1 MGGTLDY
8 STTAGS
14 NTTVGGVNIAEGMQA
29 GLMNNALRAAM
40 ADSKKWQLD
49 WSGIVTAGTSNAYT
63 ITSNQGIAAYADGL
77 RLCFRADRNN
87 TGAATLNVD
96 SRGAKALR
104 KVTGGAL
111 AAVAADD
118 IVAEAVYDVVYDLS
132 SDVFV
137 IVGTSGF
144 SSEDAL
150 DLIQTYG
157 LGETGNTDLLADID
171 LTTIASGAYRF
182 NTSSVGTFPTGVVA
196 SDDGIIVTWRRTS
209 ASAMMLLYH
218 ASSDR
223 IFHRSMTAS
232 AWGTWRE
239 SITVD
244 QGATEGDTIY
254 RGASA
259 WTRLAKG
266 TAGQHLRM
274 NSGATAPEWTSE
286 NTALASWTY
295 SSNVTSIP
303 LTGLSG
309 WDSVVVTGFL
319 TISANVQLRVS
330 ADNGSTWRST
340 NYVWR
345 VLDEGG
351 GTDPTDG
358 MDLCRIGSGSIQ
370 FDITLQRMSQASR
383 ATYASGN
390 ARHGNP
396 RMNTFAGIHN
406 VSEVINAI
414 QIVGATISAGY
425 VDVYGIRRA

>member
-1 MGGTLDY
+1 MASVLDY

-49 WSGIVTAGTSNAYT
+49 WSGVVTAGTSNAYT

-77 RLCFRADRNN
+77 RFTFRADRNN

-111 AAVAADD
+111 AALAADD

-137 IVGTSGF
+137 IVGFAAPTISAFAQTILDDADAAAVRTTIGAQASDATLTALAGYNTNGILVQTAADTFSGRQIV
-144 SSEDAL
+144 SADGSVTITNPGGVA
-150 DLIQTYG
+150 G
-157 LGETGNTDLLADID
+157 DID
-171 LTTIASGAYRF
+171 LSAGSPPAS
-182 NTSSVGTFPTGVVA
+182 
-196 SDDGIIVTWRRTS
+196 
-209 ASAMMLLYH
+209 
-218 ASSDR
+218 
-223 IFHRSMTAS
+223 
-232 AWGTWRE
+232 
-239 SITVD
+239 
-244 QGATEGDTIY
+244 
-254 RGASA
+254 
-259 WTRLAKG
+259 
-266 TAGQHLRM
+266 
-274 NSGATAPEWTSE
+274 
-286 NTALASWTY
+286 LASWVY
-295 SSNVTSIP
+295 STNVTSIP
-303 LTGLSG
+303 LVGLAG

-319 TISANVQLRVS
+319 TVSANVQIRVS
-330 ADNGSTWRST
+330 PDNGSTWRST
-340 NYVWR
+340 SYVWR
-345 VLDEGG
+345 VGDEGG
-351 GTDPTDG
+351 GSDPTDG

-370 FDITLQRMSQASR
+370 FDITFQRMSQTR

-406 VSEVINAI
+406 VSEVINAV

>member
-1 MGGTLDY
+1 MPGVLDY

-49 WSGIVTAGTSNAYT
+49 WSGVVTAGTSNAYT

-77 RLCFRADRNN
+77 RFTFRADRNN

-111 AAVAADD
+111 AALAADD
-118 IVAEAVYDVVYDLS
+118 IVAEAVYDVVYDVS

-137 IVGTSGF
+137 IVGF
-144 SSEDAL
+144 VVPDIA
-150 DLIQTYG
+150 G
-157 LGETGNTDLLADID
+157 LEADILALQTGKQDADAD
-171 LTTIASGAYRF
+171 LTAIAALGGTGIAVRTAADTWAQRQIVSADGSVTITNPAGVAGDVDL
-182 NTSSVGTFPTGVVA
+182 SVGG
-196 SDDGIIVTWRRTS
+196 G
-209 ASAMMLLYH
+209 
-218 ASSDR
+218 
-223 IFHRSMTAS
+223 
-232 AWGTWRE
+232 
-239 SITVD
+239 
-244 QGATEGDTIY
+244 
-254 RGASA
+254 
-259 WTRLAKG
+259 
-266 TAGQHLRM
+266 
-274 NSGATAPEWTSE
+274 
-286 NTALASWTY
+286 TALASWAY

-303 LTGLSG
+303 LIGLAG

-319 TISANVQLRVS
+319 TVSANVQLRVS
-330 ADNGSTWRST
+330 PDNGSTWRST

-370 FDITLQRMSQASR
+370 FDLTLQRMSQAR

-406 VSEVINAI
+406 VAEVINAI

>member
-1 MGGTLDY
+1 MASVLDY

-77 RLCFRADRNN
+77 RFTFRADRNN

-118 IVAEAVYDVVYDLS
+118 IVADAVYDVVYDLS

-137 IVGTSGF
+137 IVGFAAPTISAF
-144 SSEDAL
+144 AQTILDDADAAAVRTTIGAQASDA
-150 DLIQTYG
+150 DLTALAG
-157 LGETGNTDLLADID
+157 LGSTGIAVRTAADTWAQRQITSADGSVTITNPAGVAGDID
-171 LTTIASGAYRF
+171 L
-182 NTSSVGTFPTGVVA
+182 SVGG
-196 SDDGIIVTWRRTS
+196 G
-209 ASAMMLLYH
+209 
-218 ASSDR
+218 
-223 IFHRSMTAS
+223 
-232 AWGTWRE
+232 
-239 SITVD
+239 
-244 QGATEGDTIY
+244 
-254 RGASA
+254 
-259 WTRLAKG
+259 
-266 TAGQHLRM
+266 
-274 NSGATAPEWTSE
+274 
-286 NTALASWTY
+286 TALASWAY

-303 LTGLSG
+303 LIGLAG

-319 TISANVQLRVS
+319 TVSANVQLRVS
-330 ADNGSTWRST
+330 PDNGSTWRST

-351 GTDPTDG
+351 ATDPTDG

-370 FDITLQRMSQASR
+370 FDLTLQRMSQAARS
-383 ATYASGN
+383 TYASGN

-406 VSEVINAI
+406 VSEVINAV

>member
-29 GLMNNALRAAM
+29 GLVNNGMRAMM

-49 WSGIVTAGTSNAYT
+49 WSGVVTAGTSNAYT

-77 RLCFRADRNN
+77 RFTFRADRNN

-96 SRGAKALR
+96 TRGAKALR

-137 IVGTSGF
+137 IVGFAAPTISAFAQTILDDADAAAVRTTIGAQASDTTLTALAGYNTNGILVQTAADTFAGRSVTSADG
-144 SSEDAL
+144 SVVITNPGGIA
-150 DLIQTYG
+150 
-157 LGETGNTDLLADID
+157 GNID
-171 LTTIASGAYRF
+171 L
-182 NTSSVGTFPTGVVA
+182 SVGG
-196 SDDGIIVTWRRTS
+196 G
-209 ASAMMLLYH
+209 
-218 ASSDR
+218 
-223 IFHRSMTAS
+223 
-232 AWGTWRE
+232 
-239 SITVD
+239 
-244 QGATEGDTIY
+244 
-254 RGASA
+254 
-259 WTRLAKG
+259 
-266 TAGQHLRM
+266 
-274 NSGATAPEWTSE
+274 
-286 NTALASWTY
+286 TALASWAY

-303 LTGLSG
+303 LVGLAG

-319 TISANVQLRVS
+319 TISANVQIRVS

-340 NYVWR
+340 NYVWF
-345 VLDEGG
+345 VSDEGG
-351 GTDPTDG
+351 GTQPTDG

-370 FDITLQRMSQASR
+370 FDLTLQRMSQVRS
-383 ATYASGN
+383 TYASGN

-406 VSEVINAI
+406 VSEVINAV